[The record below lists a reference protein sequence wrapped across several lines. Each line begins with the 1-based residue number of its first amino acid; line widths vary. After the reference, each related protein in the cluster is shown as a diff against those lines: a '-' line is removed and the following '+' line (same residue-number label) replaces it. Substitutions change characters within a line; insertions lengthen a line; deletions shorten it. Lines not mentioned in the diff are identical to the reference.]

1 MAVGDAPLGQVVRG
15 EFQGDAVAG
24 QYADAI
30 PAQFARQVGEHC
42 SFLIELNAEKAAGKF
57 FDYGSCDFNTIFF
70 THCPPTAIIAILLR
84 SRPHNGAWRGVVGL
98 SVFWI
103 MLGSLSIENARRLS

>member
-1 MAVGDAPLGQVVRG
+1 MAVGDAPLGQIVRR
-15 EFQGDAVAG
+15 ELQGDAVAG

-57 FDYGSCDFNTIFF
+57 FDYGSCDFNAVFF
-70 THCPPTAIIAILLR
+70 AHCPPTRIMR
-84 SRPHNGAWRGVVGL
+84 FGVGAAPALCGLMWRYEAMGVGGNEG
-98 SVFWI
+98 FW
-103 MLGSLSIENARRLS
+103 RVDVV